1 MFVIFLRLASF
12 TCVRDEL
19 SVRNDKLKLRAS
31 RVNPNSV
38 NSLLTDRGSN
48 IGLLL
53 GVFETKKLLSIL
65 NFAQILPP
73 CSLTDC

>member
-1 MFVIFLRLASF
+1 MFVLFLRLASF

-19 SVRNDKLKLRAS
+19 FVRNDKLKLRAS

-53 GVFETKKLLSIL
+53 GVFETKKLLS
-65 NFAQILPP
+65 
-73 CSLTDC
+73 